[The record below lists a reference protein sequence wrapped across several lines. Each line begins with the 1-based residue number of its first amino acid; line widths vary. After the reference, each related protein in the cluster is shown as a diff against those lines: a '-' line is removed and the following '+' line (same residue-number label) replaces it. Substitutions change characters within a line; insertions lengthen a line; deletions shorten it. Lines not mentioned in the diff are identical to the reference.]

1 MAQQFFIQ
9 IYKYHITCIS
19 FLRFFNYSYM
29 TTLFVSLKE
38 KKAKM
43 ILNPKYKIISNVNV
57 PEG

>member
-1 MAQQFFIQ
+1 
-9 IYKYHITCIS
+9 
-19 FLRFFNYSYM
+19 M